1 MARRDP
7 RLDHLSKMWLF
18 SGCTR
23 KELALIARASDEV
36 HVPSGRVLC
45 DEGRVGQQFFLIVD
59 GKAVVKRKGRK
70 VATLGPGQ
78 YFGELALLDRMPRS
92 ASVASETEMDL
103 LVLGQREFNG
113 VMEEIPSLARK
124 LLTAMSTRLRE
135 ADTKLY
141 G

>member
-1 MARRDP
+1 MARRDS
-7 RLDHLSKMWLF
+7 RLDHLSHMWLF
-18 SGCTR
+18 SGCSR
-23 KELALIARASDEV
+23 KELGLIARASDEV
-36 HVPSGRVLC
+36 HVPAGRILC
-45 DEGRVGQQFFLIVD
+45 DEGRVGQQFFLIID

-92 ASVASETEMDL
+92 ASVASDTEMDL

-113 VMEEIPSLARK
+113 VMEEIPSMARK
-124 LLTAMSTRLRE
+124 LLSAMSVRLRE